1 MTVKMPVVESET
13 HDGTVVVTLNR
24 PAKRNALSH
33 EMLTAIHDALRSAT
47 QSGAE
52 TLILT
57 GNGPAFCAGAD
68 MEPFK
73 HMTQDSER
81 QALLSEY
88 GKAVG
93 AIMEILDSPDLISI
107 CAVNGPA
114 AGGGWAL
121 AMGCDFRI
129 ASERALFWYPESNMG
144 RVLGELALKRVVRDA
159 GPVLA
164 REMVLLAKRYSG
176 KELLAH
182 GLVNEVVPAEQ
193 LRTSAGQYASCLR
206 ALKPHVRAG
215 IKERINALSS
225 VFR

>member
-1 MTVKMPVVESET
+1 
-13 HDGTVVVTLNR
+13 
-24 PAKRNALSH
+24 
-33 EMLTAIHDALRSAT
+33 
-47 QSGAE
+47 
-52 TLILT
+52 
-57 GNGPAFCAGAD
+57 
-68 MEPFK
+68 
-73 HMTQDSER
+73 
-81 QALLSEY
+81 
-88 GKAVG
+88 
-93 AIMEILDSPDLISI
+93 
-107 CAVNGPA
+107 
-114 AGGGWAL
+114 
-121 AMGCDFRI
+121 
-129 ASERALFWYPESNMG
+129 MG